1 MRIEQP
7 LSAFKIKMIIG
18 MVLESKHKNFKR
30 PIKNEKAAKKY
41 NMFIPRAFE
50 KKMFSQF

>member
-7 LSAFKIKMIIG
+7 LSAFKITILIG
-18 MVLESKHKNFKR
+18 MVLESKHKKFKR

-50 KKMFSQF
+50 KYLF